1 MVGPQRADGNERPP
15 PPQQPLNCPRCD
27 SLNTKFCYYNNYSL
41 SQPRHFCKACR
52 RYWTQGGTLRNV
64 PVGGGC
70 RKKSR
75 SKPATATAAVA
86 AATGS
91 SSSSSADTSHF
102 SRHHHHVVQ
111 SSGPTTSPAVP
122 PPPDVGSVFPIHY
135 HSGVGL
141 LSSLTA
147 LQSSLGYQQDPL
159 GGPPLI
165 NRQSIGTGNPSGP
178 NIGFLQGLGQVNPML
193 ASLNNQSQ
201 QAQPTPSFL
210 RDVYPSPASNAS
222 EATEWGIGG
231 PSSGASTGGPTVNLN
246 GHPYG
251 HLPGYGH
258 PPRNY

>member
-1 MVGPQRADGNERPP
+1 MVGPQRADGRERPP

-75 SKPATATAAVA
+75 SKSA
-86 AATGS
+86 AAGS

-102 SRHHHHVVQ
+102 SQHHHHVVQ
-111 SSGPTTSPAVP
+111 SRGPTSSSAVPLP
-122 PPPDVGSVFPIHY
+122 PPPPAVGGVFPIQY
-135 HSGVGL
+135 HGGVGL

-147 LQSSLGYQQDPL
+147 VQSSFSYQQDPL
-159 GGPPLI
+159 GGPPLM
-165 NRQSIGTGNPSGP
+165 NRQGISAGDHPSGT
-178 NIGFLQGLGQVNPML
+178 NIGFLQGLGQEVNPML
-193 ASLNNQSQ
+193 GSLNNHIRQP
-201 QAQPTPSFL
+201 QPTPAFL
-210 RDVYPSPASNAS
+210 RDVYPSPAENAS
-222 EATEWGIGG
+222 EGVEWGGIGG
-231 PSSGASTGGPTVNLN
+231 SSSGTSIGGPTMNLN
-246 GHPYG
+246 GHPYS
-251 HLPGYGH
+251 HFPGYGN